1 MQMVQRKEDTALVP
15 SEEGTRKK
23 GIKKRWSARR
33 KREVV
38 MRMFRGES
46 IDSISRE
53 IGIETYRLEE
63 WRGKALGGLDAAL
76 KERPGDPKDVEIDT
90 AMKRIG
96 ELTMENELLRE
107 KCNKKAPLVK
117 RRSKK

>member
-1 MQMVQRKEDTALVP
+1 
-15 SEEGTRKK
+15 
-23 GIKKRWSARR
+23 
-33 KREVV
+33 

-53 IGIETYRLEE
+53 IGIETYRLEG
-63 WRGKALGGLDAAL
+63 WREKALIGLDVAL
-76 KERPGDPKDVEIDT
+76 RERPGDPKDAEINS

-107 KCNKKAPLVK
+107 KCNNKAPLAR
-117 RRSKK
+117 RRSRK